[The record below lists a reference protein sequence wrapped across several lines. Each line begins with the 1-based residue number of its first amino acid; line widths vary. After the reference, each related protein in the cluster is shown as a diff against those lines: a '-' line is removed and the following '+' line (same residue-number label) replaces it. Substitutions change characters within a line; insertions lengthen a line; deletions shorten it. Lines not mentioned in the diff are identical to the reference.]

1 METRVFIQQLI
12 SENENLL
19 FRYHHKKSVLFYHLQ
34 RLMEGL
40 GKDELNH
47 LYKNISMKYDER
59 PPRFNNSCQTAA
71 PSQAIK
77 DLMEVNSEIYAL
89 NNHIQE
95 DIVTLEEH
103 FKEFLNKQVNKRNE
117 TVASVK
123 SDIKEIAYGKRPNTL
138 DCQKDKVLLS
148 KAALE
153 TEIQNLLESHKQLK
167 EQLQFA
173 HNHQHFN
180 QNLIE
185 ELAEEVDMLHEKVK
199 SLEERENCKN
209 PLEPVEEETKI
220 VLETEAWKENINVI
234 TQQLCEEINRGN
246 DLNGQLKKTQRL
258 YFIYKNIIKNYCKE
272 TRGLRDSV
280 RKLEKKLENTQ
291 SSLYKSGF
299 FSPKWKRH
307 QAEISLLISQKR
319 LAGDSAEDLKE
330 QLDRAKYIY
339 SIFRIMVEKIQ
350 VEVDDLYEIIKWLDD
365 RLQKISPS
373 VCQKICRFMGLAQK
387 KEEGEISI
395 LKSQKHEA
403 KCRVKDLKKQ
413 LLDGNHFFLKYER
426 LVGELK
432 EEKNL
437 LLKRLR
443 TFDEKLKNTL
453 QEERIQTQTVE
464 CYE

>member
-1 METRVFIQQLI
+1 METQIFIQYLL
-12 SENENLL
+12 SENQNLI
-19 FRYHHKKSVLFYHLQ
+19 FRYNHKKSVLFYYLQ

-40 GKDELNH
+40 DKDDLNH
-47 LYKNISMKYDER
+47 LYKNISMKYEER
-59 PPRFNNSCQTAA
+59 PPQVNNSYQTTM

-77 DLMEVNSEIYAL
+77 DLLEVNSEIHAM

-103 FKEFLNKQVNKRNE
+103 FKEFLDKQVDKRKQ
-117 TVASVK
+117 SVP
-123 SDIKEIAYGKRPNTL
+123 SKEMRYSNLPNTL
-138 DCQKDKVLLS
+138 DSQKDKVILS
-148 KAALE
+148 NVALD
-153 TEIQNLLESHKQLK
+153 TEIQNLLESHKKLK
-167 EQLQFA
+167 EQLQFV
-173 HNHQHFN
+173 HNYQDFN
-180 QNLIE
+180 ENLIE
-185 ELAEEVDMLHEKVK
+185 ELAEEVDLLHEKVK
-199 SLEERENCKN
+199 ILEQREDCNN
-209 PLEPVEEETKI
+209 PLEQVEEENKI

-272 TRGLRDSV
+272 TCALRDTV
-280 RKLEKKLENTQ
+280 KKLEEKLENTQ
-291 SSLYKSGF
+291 TSLYKSSLKF

-319 LAGDSAEDLKE
+319 LAWDSAEDLKE

-350 VEVDDLYEIIKWLDD
+350 VEVDDLYEIIRWLDD

-373 VCQKICRFMGLAQK
+373 VCQKICRFLGRAQW

-403 KCRVKDLKKQ
+403 KCRVKDLRKQ
-413 LLDGNHFFLKYER
+413 LLDGNHFYFKYEH
-426 LVGELK
+426 LIGKLK
-432 EEKNL
+432 EEKNIL
-437 LLKRLR
+437 QKRLR
-443 TFDEKLKNTL
+443 TFDEKLKSTL
-453 QEERIQTQTVE
+453 QDERIRTKTLE
-464 CYE
+464 R

>member
-1 METRVFIQQLI
+1 METQIFIQYLL
-12 SENENLL
+12 SENQNLI
-19 FRYHHKKSVLFYHLQ
+19 FRYNHKKSVLFYYLQ

-40 GKDELNH
+40 DKDDLNH
-47 LYKNISMKYDER
+47 LYKNISMKYEER
-59 PPRFNNSCQTAA
+59 PPQVNSYQTTM

-77 DLMEVNSEIYAL
+77 DLLEVNSEIHAM

-103 FKEFLNKQVNKRNE
+103 FKEFLDKQVDKRKQ
-117 TVASVK
+117 SVP
-123 SDIKEIAYGKRPNTL
+123 SKEMRYSNLPNTL
-138 DCQKDKVLLS
+138 DSQKDKVILS
-148 KAALE
+148 NVALD
-153 TEIQNLLESHKQLK
+153 TEIQNLLESHKKLK

-173 HNHQHFN
+173 HNYQDFN
-180 QNLIE
+180 ENLIE
-185 ELAEEVDMLHEKVK
+185 ELAEEVDLLHEKVK
-199 SLEERENCKN
+199 ILEQREDCNN
-209 PLEPVEEETKI
+209 PLEQVEEENKI

-272 TRGLRDSV
+272 TCALRDTV
-280 RKLEKKLENTQ
+280 KKLEEKLENTQ
-291 SSLYKSGF
+291 TSLYKSSLKF

-319 LAGDSAEDLKE
+319 LAWDSAEDLKE

-350 VEVDDLYEIIKWLDD
+350 VEVDDLYEIIRWLDD

-373 VCQKICRFMGLAQK
+373 VCQKICRFLGRAQW

-403 KCRVKDLKKQ
+403 KCRVKDLRKQ
-413 LLDGNHFFLKYER
+413 LLDGNHFYFKYEH
-426 LVGELK
+426 LIGKLK
-432 EEKNL
+432 EEKNIL
-437 LLKRLR
+437 QKRLR
-443 TFDEKLKNTL
+443 TFDEKLKSTL
-453 QEERIQTQTVE
+453 QDERIRTKTLE
-464 CYE
+464 R

>member
-1 METRVFIQQLI
+1 METQIFIQYLL
-12 SENENLL
+12 SENQNLI
-19 FRYHHKKSVLFYHLQ
+19 FRYNHKKSVLFYYLQ

-40 GKDELNH
+40 DKDDLNH
-47 LYKNISMKYDER
+47 LYKNISMKYEER
-59 PPRFNNSCQTAA
+59 PPQVNNSYQTTM

-77 DLMEVNSEIYAL
+77 DLLEVNSEIHAM

-103 FKEFLNKQVNKRNE
+103 FKEFLDKQVDKRKQ
-117 TVASVK
+117 SVP
-123 SDIKEIAYGKRPNTL
+123 SKEMRYSNLPNTL
-138 DCQKDKVLLS
+138 DSQKDKVILS
-148 KAALE
+148 NVALD
-153 TEIQNLLESHKQLK
+153 TEIQNLLESHKKLK

-173 HNHQHFN
+173 HNYQDFN
-180 QNLIE
+180 ENLIE
-185 ELAEEVDMLHEKVK
+185 ELAEEVDLLHEKVK
-199 SLEERENCKN
+199 ILEQREDCNN
-209 PLEPVEEETKI
+209 PLEQVEEENKI

-272 TRGLRDSV
+272 TCALRDTV
-280 RKLEKKLENTQ
+280 KKLEEKLENTQ
-291 SSLYKSGF
+291 TSLYKSSLKF

-319 LAGDSAEDLKE
+319 LAWDSAEDLKE

-350 VEVDDLYEIIKWLDD
+350 VEVDDLYEIIRWLDD

-373 VCQKICRFMGLAQK
+373 VCQKICRFLGRAQW

-403 KCRVKDLKKQ
+403 KCRVKDLRKQ
-413 LLDGNHFFLKYER
+413 LLDGNHFYFKYEH
-426 LVGELK
+426 LIGKLK
-432 EEKNL
+432 EEKNIL
-437 LLKRLR
+437 QKRLR
-443 TFDEKLKNTL
+443 TFDEKLKSTL
-453 QEERIQTQTVE
+453 QDERIRTKTLE
-464 CYE
+464 R

>member
-1 METRVFIQQLI
+1 METQIFIQYLL
-12 SENENLL
+12 SENQNLL
-19 FRYHHKKSVLFYHLQ
+19 FRHNHKKSVLFYYLQ
-34 RLMEGL
+34 RLTEGL
-40 GKDELNH
+40 DKDELNH
-47 LYKNISMKYDER
+47 LYKNISMKYDEC
-59 PPRFNNSCQTAA
+59 PPQVDNRYQTST
-71 PSQAIK
+71 PSQNIK
-77 DLMEVNSEIYAL
+77 DLLEVNNEIHAL

-103 FKEFLNKQVNKRNE
+103 FKEFLNKQVDKRNQ
-117 TVASVK
+117 TGPSRLDVK
-123 SDIKEIAYGKRPNTL
+123 EMRYSSLSNTL
-138 DCQKDKVLLS
+138 DGQKDKVTLS
-148 KAALE
+148 NIALD
-153 TEIQNLLESHKQLK
+153 TEIQNLLESHKKLK

-180 QNLIE
+180 ENLIE

-199 SLEERENCKN
+199 ILEEREDCNN
-209 PLEPVEEETKI
+209 PLEQVEEENKI

-234 TQQLCEEINRGN
+234 TQQLCEEINRGD

-272 TRGLRDSV
+272 TRALRDTV
-280 RKLEKKLENTQ
+280 KKLEEKLENTQ
-291 SSLYKSGF
+291 TSLYKSSLKF

-319 LAGDSAEDLKE
+319 LAWDSAEDLKE

-350 VEVDDLYEIIKWLDD
+350 VEVDDLCEIIRWLDD

-373 VCQKICRFMGLAQK
+373 VCQKICRFLGLAQR

-403 KCRVKDLKKQ
+403 KCRVKDLRKQ
-413 LLDGNHFFLKYER
+413 LLDGNHFYFKYEH
-426 LVGELK
+426 LIGKLK
-432 EEKNL
+432 EEKNIL
-437 LLKRLR
+437 QKRLR
-443 TFDEKLKNTL
+443 TFDEKLKSTL
-453 QEERIQTQTVE
+453 QDEKIRTKTSEN
-464 CYE
+464 

>member
-1 METRVFIQQLI
+1 MEAQIFIQYLL
-12 SENENLL
+12 SENQNLL
-19 FRYHHKKSVLFYHLQ
+19 FRYNHKKSVLFYYLQ

-40 GKDELNH
+40 DKDELNN

-59 PPRFNNSCQTAA
+59 PPQINNSYQTTT
-71 PSQAIK
+71 PSQTIK
-77 DLMEVNSEIYAL
+77 DLLEVNNEIQAL

-95 DIVTLEEH
+95 DIVTVEEH
-103 FKEFLNKQVNKRNE
+103 FKQFLNKQGDKKNQ
-117 TVASVK
+117 TVPA
-123 SDIKEIAYGKRPNTL
+123 KEMRYGNLPNTL
-138 DCQKDKVLLS
+138 DYQKDKVILS
-148 KAALE
+148 NVALD
-153 TEIQNLLESHKQLK
+153 TEIQTLLESHTKLK

-180 QNLIE
+180 ENLIE
-185 ELAEEVDMLHEKVK
+185 ELAEEVDLLHEKVK
-199 SLEERENCKN
+199 ILEESEDCNY
-209 PLEPVEEETKI
+209 PLQQVEEETKI

-272 TRGLRDSV
+272 TRALRDTV
-280 RKLEKKLENTQ
+280 KKLEEKLENTQ
-291 SSLYKSGF
+291 TSLYKSSKSKL

-319 LAGDSAEDLKE
+319 LAWDSAEDLKE

-350 VEVDDLYEIIKWLDD
+350 VEVDDLYEIIRWLDD

-373 VCQKICRFMGLAQK
+373 VCQKICRFLGLAQW

-395 LKSQKHEA
+395 LKSQKREA
-403 KCRVKDLKKQ
+403 KCRVKDLRKQ
-413 LLDGNHFFLKYER
+413 LLDGNHFYFKYEH
-426 LVGELK
+426 LIGKLK
-432 EEKNL
+432 EEKNIL
-437 LLKRLR
+437 QKRLK

-453 QEERIQTQTVE
+453 QDERIRTKTLE
-464 CYE
+464 H

>member
-1 METRVFIQQLI
+1 METQIFIQYLL
-12 SENENLL
+12 SENQNLI
-19 FRYHHKKSVLFYHLQ
+19 FRYNHKKSVLFYYLQ

-40 GKDELNH
+40 DKDDLNH
-47 LYKNISMKYDER
+47 LYKNISMKYEER
-59 PPRFNNSCQTAA
+59 PPQVNNSYQTTM

-77 DLMEVNSEIYAL
+77 DLLEVNSEIHAM

-103 FKEFLNKQVNKRNE
+103 FKEFLDKQVDKRKQ
-117 TVASVK
+117 SVP
-123 SDIKEIAYGKRPNTL
+123 SKEMRYSNLPNTL
-138 DCQKDKVLLS
+138 DSQNDKVILS
-148 KAALE
+148 NVALD
-153 TEIQNLLESHKQLK
+153 TEIQNLLESHKKLK

-173 HNHQHFN
+173 HNYQDFN
-180 QNLIE
+180 ENLIE
-185 ELAEEVDMLHEKVK
+185 ELAEEVDLLHEKVK
-199 SLEERENCKN
+199 ILEQREDCNN
-209 PLEPVEEETKI
+209 PLEQVEEENKI

-272 TRGLRDSV
+272 TCALRDTV
-280 RKLEKKLENTQ
+280 KKLEEKLENTQ
-291 SSLYKSGF
+291 TSLYKSSLKF

-319 LAGDSAEDLKE
+319 LAWDSAEDLKE

-350 VEVDDLYEIIKWLDD
+350 VEVDDLYEIIRWLDD

-373 VCQKICRFMGLAQK
+373 VCQKICRFLGRAQW

-403 KCRVKDLKKQ
+403 KCRVKDLRKQ
-413 LLDGNHFFLKYER
+413 LLDGNHFYFKYEH
-426 LVGELK
+426 LIGKLK
-432 EEKNL
+432 EEKNIL
-437 LLKRLR
+437 QKRLR
-443 TFDEKLKNTL
+443 TFDEKLKSTL
-453 QEERIQTQTVE
+453 QDERIRTKTLE
-464 CYE
+464 R